1 MLKLIALD
9 ISLLSISTEM
19 PTPLIIIILLLL
31 KSISLNALISL
42 TSFIDLARLIYFG
55 YFS

>member
-1 MLKLIALD
+1 MLKLTALD

-19 PTPLIIIILLLL
+19 PALLIIIILLLL

-42 TSFIDLARLIYFG
+42 TGFIDLVRLIYFG
-55 YFS
+55 CFS

>member
-19 PTPLIIIILLLL
+19 PALLIIIILLLL

-42 TSFIDLARLIYFG
+42 TGFADLARSIYFG

>member
-1 MLKLIALD
+1 MLKPIALD

-42 TSFIDLARLIYFG
+42 TGFADLARLIYFS
-55 YFS
+55 YLS